1 MTVGPGLII
10 VCAALHALMVKGLA
24 LQRFVFDVCV
34 CVLCYVCVGTGFLVL
49 T

>member
-1 MTVGPGLII
+1 M
-10 VCAALHALMVKGLA
+10 KGLA

-34 CVLCYVCVGTGFLVL
+34 CVLFYVCVGTGFVVS